1 MGEGL
6 AALLGATP
14 TVFLGLTVVLVGGA
28 AMLAGRAI
36 GDNWKP
42 AWQVVAAAFGLA
54 LADRFLVYALFGG
67 DLLSVWGL
75 LVHFLV
81 IAAMGLVAWR
91 VARVSRFVNQYP
103 WRYQRRSP
111 FAYAEV
117 DR

>member
-1 MGEGL
+1 MQ
-6 AALLGATP
+6 ALTAFLGTTP
-14 TVFLGLTVVLVGGA
+14 AVFLGLTVVLVGGA

-54 LADRFLVYALFGG
+54 LADRFLTYALFGG
-67 DLLSVWGL
+67 DLLSLWGL

-91 VARVSRFVNQYP
+91 IAHVSRFVNQYP
-103 WRYQRRSP
+103 WRYERTSP

-117 DR
+117 GRR